1 MSPEDRQ
8 RGVTSLDRYVKWLYE
23 AAVLFRDLLAENGSL
38 YVHLGT
44 NVSHYAKA
52 ALDEVFG
59 SKGFVNEVVW
69 KRQSAKS
76 GAFEGIGQY
85 GRIHEAILFYT
96 KTERWTWNQQF
107 LPYDE
112 EYLEGFYKHFE
123 PGTARRFRLSDLT
136 AAGSRKGDSG
146 GSVTVNGEKVFPAAG
161 RHWALGLEGGES
173 VQDAMNRL
181 VSEERIWHQ
190 PGKMPQYKRY
200 FG

>member
-1 MSPEDRQ
+1 M
-8 RGVTSLDRYVKWLYE
+8 
-23 AAVLFRDLLAENGSL
+23 
-38 YVHLGT
+38 
-44 NVSHYAKA
+44 SHYAKA

-59 SKGFVNEVVW
+59 SKGFVNEIAW

-96 KTERWTWNQQF
+96 KERAM
-107 LPYDE
+107 DM
-112 EYLEGFYKHFE
+112 E
-123 PGTARRFRLSDLT
+123 PAISACTTNLTLRRFTSMSNLEQRENSDLSDLT

-146 GSVTVNGEKVFPAAG
+146 GSITVNDEKVFPAAG
-161 RHWALGLEGGES
+161 RHWALGLESGES

-181 VSEERIWHQ
+181 VSEKRIWHE

-200 FG
+200 LDEMPGVMLQDIWTDIRLCPATKQ